1 MADFSAIAA
10 VGSSLEKYLRLCF
23 DELQPISDDKKTKVF
38 LGRTDDLNKETSKE
52 IVAPCLALYLYRV
65 DFNKTL
71 RASWSARGAVS
82 GDSHLPVDLHFLFI
96 PWAENAVYE
105 HRIIGRVLQCM
116 EDMPILSGPLLDPM
130 TNWGAHEAIQVYL
143 EELSTEDLMRT
154 FDSLPLDYKLS
165 IPYAARVMVIDGR
178 RADPS
183 APSTHTE
190 LQLNVPVGQ

>member
-38 LGRTDDLNKETSKE
+38 LGRTEDLNKETSTE
-52 IVAPCLALYLYRV
+52 IAAPCLALYLYRV

-82 GDSHLPVDLHFLFI
+82 GESHLPVDLHFLFI

-105 HRIIGRVLQCM
+105 QRIIGRVLQCM

-154 FDSLPLDYKLS
+154 FDSLPLDYRLC
-165 IPYAARVMVIDGR
+165 IPYAARVMVIDGK
-178 RADPS
+178 RAQAS
-183 APSTHTE
+183 APSTHTQ
-190 LQLNVPVGQ
+190 LQFNAEVGQ